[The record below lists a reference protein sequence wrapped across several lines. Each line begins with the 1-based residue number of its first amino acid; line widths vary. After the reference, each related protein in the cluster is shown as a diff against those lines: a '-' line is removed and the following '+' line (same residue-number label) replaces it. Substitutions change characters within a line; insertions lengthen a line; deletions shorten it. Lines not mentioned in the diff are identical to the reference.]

1 MESKGD
7 IMYYNTNNETGEQ
20 LNESRSNAKT
30 QDEIILDI
38 FNTFRLNN
46 GLSPSEVESILIETY
61 NKNWPLTSIRRA
73 ISTLTDNG
81 KLTKTSKLRGGKY
94 NKNEHV
100 WKFKS
105 QIRQDLNDTNT
116 PGQRDNRL

>member
-1 MESKGD
+1 
-7 IMYYNTNNETGEQ
+7 MYYNTNNESGEE
-20 LNESRSNAKT
+20 LIESKSRAKT

-38 FNTFRLNN
+38 FNAWRQSD
-46 GLSPSEVESILIETY
+46 GLSPSEVEDILILQHD
-61 NKNWPLTSIRRA
+61 KNWPLTSIRRA
-73 ISTLTDNG
+73 ISTLTDSG

-100 WKFKS
+100 WKFKP
-105 QIRQDLNDTNT
+105 QTRQDLNDTNP